1 MYIDDDGKEQYF
13 YPDNKVTLLPE
24 GSLGSTWFGTT
35 PEERTARQVADVD
48 VTVYGVG
55 ITVATKT
62 EYGPPMKMSTFASE
76 VVLPSYEN
84 MDSTF
89 VYEVHSEE

>member
-13 YPDNKVTLLPE
+13 YPDNKVTLLPA
-24 GSLGSTWFGTT
+24 GNLGGTWFGTT
-35 PEERTARQVADVD
+35 PEERTARQVTNVD
-48 VTVYGVG
+48 VTVYGKG
-55 ITVATKT
+55 ITIATKT